1 MNDVLE
7 VPATDTER
15 PKLTLHDVCDAAG
28 VKAITAPRHREEHPD
43 CGATS
48 RAYVLVQLPNGFD
61 LRFCKHHYEQKEL
74 ALMQAGAV
82 VLDDTREDLV
92 VKPGVSAAS

>member
-7 VPATDTER
+7 APAEVER
-15 PKLTLHDVCDAAG
+15 PKLTMHDVCDSPG
-28 VKAITAPRHREEHPD
+28 VKHQTAPKHRQEHPD

-48 RAYVLVQLPNGFD
+48 RAYVLVQLPSGFD
-61 LRFCKHHYEQKEL
+61 LRFCKHHYEGYEV
-74 ALMQAGAV
+74 ALMAQGAV
-82 VLDDTREDLV
+82 VLDDTRETLE